1 MSGGHFQYNQYNLQM
16 IAEEIEELIEKN
28 NCNDKN
34 QWGDVIGNHYSRE
47 TMREFDKAVSLL
59 KQAYVYTQRIDWL
72 VSGDDGEDSFH
83 RRLANELAKV
93 KD

>member
-1 MSGGHFQYNQYNLQM
+1 MSGGHFQYNQYKLQM
-16 IAEEIEELIEKN
+16 IAEKIEELIEKN

-83 RRLANELAKV
+83 RRLADELAKV

>member
-1 MSGGHFQYNQYNLQM
+1 MSGGHFNYQQYQLQM

-28 NCNDKN
+28 DCNDEN
-34 QWGDVIGNHYSRE
+34 QWGDVIGHHYSRE

-83 RRLANELAKV
+83 RRLADELAKV

>member
-1 MSGGHFQYNQYNLQM
+1 MSGGHFQYNQYKLQM

>member
-1 MSGGHFQYNQYNLQM
+1 MSGGHFQHNQYKLQM

-28 NCNDKN
+28 DCNDEN
-34 QWGDVIGNHYSRE
+34 QWGDVIGHHYSKE

>member
-1 MSGGHFQYNQYNLQM
+1 MSGGHFQYNQYKLQM

-28 NCNDKN
+28 TCNDKN
-34 QWGDVIGNHYSRE
+34 QWGDVIGHHYSRE

-83 RRLANELAKV
+83 RRLADELAKV